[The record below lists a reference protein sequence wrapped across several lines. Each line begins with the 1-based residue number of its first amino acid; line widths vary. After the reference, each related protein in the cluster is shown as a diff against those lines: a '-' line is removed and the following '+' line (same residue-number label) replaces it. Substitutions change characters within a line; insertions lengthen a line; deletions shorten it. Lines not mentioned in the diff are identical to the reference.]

1 VTERDK
7 WWGRLIER
15 EREREIIGE
24 RDRGEER
31 MGQKAWEIDDGERER
46 GVERERER

>member
-1 VTERDK
+1 VRERDK
-7 WWGRLIER
+7 WWGRLI

-31 MGQKAWEIDDGERER
+31 MGQRAWEIDDGERER
-46 GVERERER
+46 GVKRERER

>member
-1 VTERDK
+1 VRERDK
-7 WWGRLIER
+7 WWGRLI

-31 MGQKAWEIDDGERER
+31 MAQRVWKIDDGERER
-46 GVERERER
+46 GAERERER

>member
-7 WWGRLIER
+7 LWGRLI

-31 MGQKAWEIDDGERER
+31 MGQRAWEIDDGERER
-46 GVERERER
+46 GVKRERER

>member
-1 VTERDK
+1 
-7 WWGRLIER
+7 LI

-31 MGQKAWEIDDGERER
+31 MGQRAWEIDDGERER
-46 GVERERER
+46 GVERERGRNRERGE

>member
-1 VTERDK
+1 VVGQND
-7 WWGRLIER
+7 R

-31 MGQKAWEIDDGERER
+31 MGQRVWEIDNGERER
-46 GVERERER
+46 GGERERER

>member
-7 WWGRLIER
+7 WWGRLIERERER

-31 MGQKAWEIDDGERER
+31 MGQKGGR
-46 GVERERER
+46 

>member
-1 VTERDK
+1 VVGQID
-7 WWGRLIER
+7 R
-15 EREREIIGE
+15 ERE

-31 MGQKAWEIDDGERER
+31 MVQRVWEIDDGERER

>member
-1 VTERDK
+1 VRERDK
-7 WWGRLIER
+7 WWGILI

-31 MGQKAWEIDDGERER
+31 MA
-46 GVERERER
+46 

>member
-1 VTERDK
+1 VRERDK
-7 WWGRLIER
+7 WWGRLI

-31 MGQKAWEIDDGERER
+31 MGQRVWEIDDGERER
-46 GVERERER
+46 GVKRERER

>member
-1 VTERDK
+1 VRERDK
-7 WWGRLIER
+7 WWGRLI
-15 EREREIIGE
+15 EREIIGE

-31 MGQKAWEIDDGERER
+31 MGQRAWEIDDGERER

>member
-1 VTERDK
+1 VVGEID
-7 WWGRLIER
+7 R

-31 MGQKAWEIDDGERER
+31 MGQRVGERDD
-46 GVERERER
+46 

>member
-1 VTERDK
+1 VRERDQ

-15 EREREIIGE
+15 EKEIIRE

-31 MGQKAWEIDDGERER
+31 MGQRVWEIDDGERER
-46 GVERERER
+46 GVKKERER